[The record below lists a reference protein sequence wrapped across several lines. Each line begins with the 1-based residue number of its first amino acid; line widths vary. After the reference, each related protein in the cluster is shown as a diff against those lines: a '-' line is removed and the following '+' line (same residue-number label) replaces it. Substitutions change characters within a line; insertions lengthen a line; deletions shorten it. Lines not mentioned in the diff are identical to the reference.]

1 VGDWIEA
8 AGKRLAYIYI
18 THWHADHWL
27 GTGPLVAR
35 FPGAVVYASPATV
48 RRIADSTPDGVPQAL
63 WSTLV
68 YNHVH
73 QYLAETPH
81 GGFEG
86 WHRALDIVEKLRPAH
101 VVAGHKD
108 ATGDDSPAHIAATR
122 RYLDDAAKLLAAEPS
137 REEFF
142 AKTLAMYPDGVNPF
156 TVWLNATRLL
166 SD

>member
-1 VGDWIEA
+1 MSSASSSLRYDVKVSGLLPA
-8 AGKRLAYIYI
+8 AGDPCP
-18 THWHADHWL
+18 T
-27 GTGPLVAR
+27 
-35 FPGAVVYASPATV
+35 AS
-48 RRIADSTPDGVPQAL
+48 
-63 WSTLV
+63 
-68 YNHVH
+68 VH
-73 QYLAETPH
+73 QYLAETPR

-122 RYLDDAAKLLAAEPS
+122 RYLDDAAKLLAAGPS

-142 AKTLAMYPDGVNPF
+142 AKTLATYPDRVNPF